1 MGPNPLDRRT
11 FLLKPICRVTI
22 CSLLLGAAL
31 HSVSFAQNS
40 NDVEIRASTQES
52 AAGVSRAEGSVE
64 VRKGTMII
72 TADKAVYDEASGMLE
87 AEGNVHFR
95 TADGVEDIHASH
107 ISYNLSAQEGSFY
120 DVNGFLS
127 SASQGGAG
135 ILTTDNPFYLE
146 GSVVHK
152 TADSYVVHD
161 GVVTNCELDDMW
173 WSLKSP
179 KTTIRPGE
187 SATIRHGVLRL
198 KGVPIFYMPIF
209 TKSLERIPRRSGFLT
224 PNIGNS
230 SRFGLVFGQA
240 YYWAINRS
248 YDATFNGTLYTD
260 RGQSSQLSLRGRP
273 TSHSNFN
280 ADFFGVRDKGLLLDN
295 GDRLKQGGV
304 SFSIDGVAQLPGGFR
319 GVVDVNYLSSLEF
332 RQAFT
337 QTFEEAVQ
345 SQVRS
350 TGFVSRNFAS
360 YSFNGSISREENFQ
374 DIARDNTIV
383 IRKLPGFEFNSRTQQ
398 VSKGPVPLFFGFD
411 TSFDLVSRIQPE
423 FETRNFV
430 QRGDFFPRV
439 SSHFQWKGFHVT
451 PTFGARATAYGQ
463 SRQNDALIGQN
474 LYRTAG
480 EFSLDIVPPALQ
492 RIYNGPSWLG
502 QKVKHVI
509 EPRLRYRY
517 TGGIDDF
524 AAVVRFD
531 DRDIMSNTN
540 ELELSLTQRLYAK
553 AADGS
558 TREVL
563 GLGVWQR
570 RYFDP
575 EFGGAIA
582 PEMRNVL
589 RSTLDIS
596 PFAFL
601 DQARNY
607 SPVIMSLTT
616 KPNFKTEFEWRASYD
631 PLRQKV
637 VNSSASIAYQ
647 FTNLFRTVVGHT
659 AVRTPT
665 TLSPASNQ
673 ITALFTVGDFNR
685 RGWNGA
691 VYNIYDYRQQIFL
704 YTRSQLSYNTDCCGF
719 GIEYGRFAIGPT
731 RTENQFRVSLSI
743 ANVGSFGTL
752 RPQGR
757 LF

>member
-1 MGPNPLDRRT
+1 
-11 FLLKPICRVTI
+11 
-22 CSLLLGAAL
+22 LLLGAAL
-31 HSVSFAQNS
+31 LPISRAQTNG
-40 NDVEIRASTQES
+40 DVEIRSTTQES
-52 AAGVSRAEGSVE
+52 AGGVSRAEGAVE
-64 VRKGTMII
+64 VRKGAMIVS
-72 TADKAVYDEASGMLE
+72 ADKAVYDEATGMLE
-87 AEGNVHFR
+87 AEGNVRFQ
-95 TADGVEDIHASH
+95 TAEGVEDIQASRV
-107 ISYNLSAQEGSFY
+107 IYNVNTEEGSFY
-120 DVNGFLS
+120 DVHGFLS
-127 SASQGGAG
+127 SASQGGAR

-173 WSLKSP
+173 WSLSSP
-179 KTTIRPGE
+179 RTTIRPGE
-187 SATIRHGVLRL
+187 SATIRHGILRL
-198 KGVPIFYMPIF
+198 KGVPILYMPVF
-209 TKSLERIPRRSGFLT
+209 TKSLERLPRRSGFLT

-240 YYWAINRS
+240 YYWAVNRS

-260 RGQSSQLSLRGRP
+260 RGLASQLSLRGRP

-280 ADFFGVRDKGLLLDN
+280 AVFFGVKDRGLLLAN
-295 GDRLKQGGV
+295 GDRLKQGGA

-319 GVVDVNYLSSLEF
+319 GVADVNYLSSLEF

-350 TGFVSRNFAS
+350 TGFVTKNFSS

-383 IRKLPGFEFNSRTQQ
+383 IRKLPGFEFNGRNRRLTE
-398 VSKGPVPLFFGFD
+398 GRIPLFFGFN

-430 QRGDFFPRV
+430 QRGDFFPRISTNV
-439 SSHFQWKGFHVT
+439 AWKGFHLT
-451 PTFGARATAYGQ
+451 PTFGVRATGYGQ
-463 SRQNDALIGQN
+463 RRSNDVLMGEN

-492 RIYNGPSWLG
+492 RIYNGPAWLG

-517 TGGIDDF
+517 TSGIDDF
-524 AAVVRFD
+524 GSVIRFD
-531 DRDIMSNTN
+531 DRDVMSNTN

-553 AADGS
+553 STDGS

-563 GLGVWQR
+563 ALGVWQR

-575 EFGGAIA
+575 EFGGAVA
-582 PEMRNVL
+582 PGVRNVL
-589 RSTLDIS
+589 RSSLDVT
-596 PFAFL
+596 PFAFI

-607 SPVIMSLTT
+607 SPVIVSLTT
-616 KPNFKTEFEWRASYD
+616 RPNWKTGLEWSAGYD

-637 VNSSASIAYQ
+637 VNSNVTLDYRFNRLIGAA
-647 FTNLFRTVVGHT
+647 VGHT

-673 ITALFTVGDFNR
+673 VTSLVRIGDFNR
-685 RGWNGA
+685 RGWNAA
-691 VYNIYDYRQQIFL
+691 VYNIYDYRLHNFI
-704 YTRSQLSYNTDCCGF
+704 YTRSQISYNTDCCGF

-752 RPQGR
+752 RPQER

>member
-1 MGPNPLDRRT
+1 M
-11 FLLKPICRVTI
+11 KPICRVAI
-22 CSLLLGAAL
+22 CGLLLGAAMRPI
-31 HSVSFAQNS
+31 SMAQTS
-40 NDVEIRASTQES
+40 SDVEIRSATQES
-52 AAGVSRAEGSVE
+52 AGGVSRAEGSVE
-64 VRKGTMII
+64 VRKGNIII

-87 AEGNVHFR
+87 AEGDVRFQ
-95 TADGVEDIHASH
+95 TLDGVEDIHASRV
-107 ISYNLSAQEGSFY
+107 SYNVNADEGSFY

-127 SASQGGAG
+127 SASQGGAR

-152 TADSYVVHD
+152 TGNAYLVHD
-161 GVVTNCELDDMW
+161 GLVTNCALDDMW
-173 WSLKSP
+173 WNLKSP
-179 KTTIRPGE
+179 KATIRPGDR
-187 SATIRHGVLRL
+187 ATIRHGVLRV
-198 KGVPIFYMPIF
+198 KGVPILYMPVF
-209 TKSLERIPRRSGFLT
+209 TKSLERLPRHSGFLT

-240 YYWAINRS
+240 YYWAVNRS

-260 RGQSSQLSLRGRP
+260 RGLANQVSLRGRP

-280 ADFFGVRDKGLLLDN
+280 AVFFGVKDRGLLLDN
-295 GDRLKQGGV
+295 GDRLKQGGA

-319 GVVDVNYLSSLEF
+319 GVADVNYLSSLEF

-337 QTFEEAVQ
+337 QSFEEAVR

-350 TGFVSRNFAS
+350 TGFVTKNIGS

-383 IRKLPGFEFNSRTQQ
+383 IRKLPGFEFNGRTQQ
-398 VSKGPVPLFFGFD
+398 ITEGPVPLFFGFD

-439 SSHFQWKGFHVT
+439 SSHFAWKGFHLT

-463 SRQNDALIGQN
+463 SRHNDVLVGEN

-480 EFSLDIVPPALQ
+480 EFTLDIVPPALQ
-492 RIYNGPSWLG
+492 RIYDGPAWLG

-524 AAVVRFD
+524 TAVVRFD

-553 AADGS
+553 SADGS

-582 PEMRNVL
+582 PEVRNVL
-589 RSTLDIS
+589 RSSLDVT

-607 SPVIMSLTT
+607 SPVVMSLTT
-616 KPNFKTEFEWRASYD
+616 KPNWKTSLEWRAGYD

-637 VNSSASIAYQ
+637 VNSSATIDYRINQLIHAAI
-647 FTNLFRTVVGHT
+647 GHM

-673 ITALFTVGDFNR
+673 LTALFSVGDFNR
-685 RGWNGA
+685 RGWNAA
-691 VYNIYDYRQQIFL
+691 VYNIYDYRQHIFL
-704 YTRSQLSYNTDCCGF
+704 YTRSQISYNTDCCGF

-752 RPQGR
+752 RPQER

>member
-1 MGPNPLDRRT
+1 MT
-11 FLLKPICRVTI
+11 LLCRVAI
-22 CSLLLGAAL
+22 CGLLLGAVL
-31 HSVSFAQNS
+31 RTLSMAQTP
-40 NDVEIRASTQES
+40 NDVEIRSTTQES
-52 AAGVSRAEGSVE
+52 AGGVSRAEGSVE
-64 VRKGTMII
+64 VRKGNVIV

-87 AEGNVHFR
+87 AEGHVHFQ
-95 TADGVEDIHASH
+95 TSDGVEDIHASR
-107 ISYNLSAQEGSFY
+107 ISYNVNSEEGSFY

-127 SASQGGAG
+127 SASQGGAR

-152 TADSYVVHD
+152 TGNAYVVHD
-161 GVVTNCELDDMW
+161 GVVTNCKLDDMW
-173 WSLKSP
+173 WNLKSP
-179 KTTIRPGE
+179 RTTIRPGE
-187 SATIRHGVLRL
+187 RATIHHGVLRL
-198 KGVPIFYMPIF
+198 KGVPVLYMPVF
-209 TKSLERIPRRSGFLT
+209 TKSLERLPRHSGFLT

-240 YYWAINRS
+240 YYWAVNRS

-260 RGQSSQLSLRGRP
+260 RGLASQVSFRGRP
-273 TSHSNFN
+273 TSRSNFN
-280 ADFFGVRDKGLLLDN
+280 AVFFGVKDRGLLLDN
-295 GDRLKQGGV
+295 GDRLKQGGA
-304 SFSIDGVAQLPGGFR
+304 SFSIDGVAQLPGGLR
-319 GVVDVNYLSSLEF
+319 GVADVNYLSSLEF

-337 QTFEEAVQ
+337 QTFQEAVQ

-350 TGFVSRNFAS
+350 TGFVTKNFSS

-383 IRKLPGFEFNSRTQQ
+383 IRKLPGFEFNGRTQQ
-398 VSKGPVPLFFGFD
+398 VSDGAVPLFFGFD

-463 SRQNDALIGQN
+463 SRQNDLLVGEN

-480 EFSLDIVPPALQ
+480 EFTLDIVPPALQ

-502 QKVKHVI
+502 RKVKHVI

-517 TGGIDDF
+517 TSGIDDF
-524 AAVVRFD
+524 TSVVRFD

-582 PEMRNVL
+582 PEARNVL
-589 RSTLDIS
+589 RSSLEVT

-607 SPVIMSLTT
+607 SPVVMSLTT
-616 KPNFKTEFEWRASYD
+616 RPNWKTGFEWRAGYD

-637 VNSSASIAYQ
+637 VNSSATIDYRFNQLVRAA
-647 FTNLFRTVVGHT
+647 LGHT

-673 ITALFTVGDFNR
+673 VTALFSIGDFNR
-685 RGWNGA
+685 RGWNAA
-691 VYNIYDYRQQIFL
+691 VYNIYDYRQHIFI
-704 YTRSQLSYNTDCCGF
+704 YTRSQISYNTDCCGF

-752 RPQGR
+752 RPQER